1 MTKHDFFE
9 QRKMYYVYDKINK
22 NSVYPH
28 NLLIQI
34 IRDLVSFHLVKLK
47 LKVFLPDCFQNGN
60 YLHYLVILVYVC
72 KRVSSEM
79 QNKFLMHQQMINVS
93 LKLFCSRSKLTNF
106 ITFHNVL
113 VKKSSQVVVLHVGFQ
128 NAIFFLLNVNLGT
141 LRSLN
146 CVISSSLRMPLK
158 QHVAYSTESLN

>member
-1 MTKHDFFE
+1 M
-9 QRKMYYVYDKINK
+9 
-22 NSVYPH
+22 S
-28 NLLIQI
+28 
-34 IRDLVSFHLVKLK
+34 LVSFHLVKLK
-47 LKVFLPDCFQNGN
+47 YKVFLPDCFQNGN
-60 YLHYLVILVYVC
+60 YLHYLVILVYAC

>member
-47 LKVFLPDCFQNGN
+47 YKVFLPDCFQNGN
-60 YLHYLVILVYVC
+60 YLHYLVILVYAC

-93 LKLFCSRSKLTNF
+93 LKLFLLSKQINKFYYLPQCFSEKKLTGSCASRWISKRYF
-106 ITFHNVL
+106 L
-113 VKKSSQVVVLHVGFQ
+113 SS
-128 NAIFFLLNVNLGT
+128 
-141 LRSLN
+141 
-146 CVISSSLRMPLK
+146 
-158 QHVAYSTESLN
+158 